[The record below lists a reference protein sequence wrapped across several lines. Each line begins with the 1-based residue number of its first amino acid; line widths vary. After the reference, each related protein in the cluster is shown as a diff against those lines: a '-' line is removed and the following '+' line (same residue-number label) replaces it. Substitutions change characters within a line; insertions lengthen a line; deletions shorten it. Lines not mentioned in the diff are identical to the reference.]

1 MMAKVSEPL
10 HRLQQLAIWLPN
22 PPVVAILFI
31 SLEQRPSHFVA
42 QIGLDFSTTS
52 FCLSSAG
59 VLGVC
64 PVPASLTGHQ
74 LWRFTYVLP
83 PTDPIHLTQSWEWR
97 KMSATEPFYTS
108 SVCLD
113 LDFLF
118 ENWVLR
124 LRHNLLPYQKTWMCW
139 FWGQLHLE
147 GDYLQLRMQK
157 SKLKSVRIKGS
168 CKEKQD
174 EMPPILESV

>member
-64 PVPASLTGHQ
+64 PVPASLTGAPTVEVY
-74 LWRFTYVLP
+74 LCSSTY
-83 PTDPIHLTQSWEWR
+83 
-97 KMSATEPFYTS
+97 
-108 SVCLD
+108 
-113 LDFLF
+113 
-118 ENWVLR
+118 
-124 LRHNLLPYQKTWMCW
+124 
-139 FWGQLHLE
+139 
-147 GDYLQLRMQK
+147 
-157 SKLKSVRIKGS
+157 
-168 CKEKQD
+168 
-174 EMPPILESV
+174 